1 MLGSESWEIRSNY
14 CFSSRGGM
22 HEKNSLYWRHSGKS
36 VSLIGS
42 NAPTV
47 FNEKDLLPGWC
58 FQEHIEND
66 LCVSDRV
73 PAFKLLSP
81 LSMGKRE
88 ARITAARRK
97 RRLEEVG
104 VMEQSASTLGTLKV
118 VVVEDDATVRLF
130 LKDTLEKL
138 GHQVIGEAATG
149 TDMVRTV
156 LELEPDV
163 VVFDIHLPRLNGL
176 DALRQIYQ
184 ERVVAAVAITADRDK
199 ELVRRA
205 LEEHVL
211 AYLVKPVEEHQL
223 GPALMIARAQFAEL
237 RELSQENAS
246 LRQALQNRK
255 IIERAKGVLMK
266 RYRWTEAEAFRRLQ
280 RGAMNRRTTMVELAQ
295 NVLNGIE
302 MNL

>member
-1 MLGSESWEIRSNY
+1 MRE
-14 CFSSRGGM
+14 
-22 HEKNSLYWRHSGKS
+22 
-36 VSLIGS
+36 
-42 NAPTV
+42 
-47 FNEKDLLPGWC
+47 
-58 FQEHIEND
+58 
-66 LCVSDRV
+66 
-73 PAFKLLSP
+73 LS
-81 LSMGKRE
+81 KRE
-88 ARITAARRK
+88 RDPDET
-97 RRLEEVG
+97 LEEVG
-104 VMEQSASTLGTLKV
+104 VMEQSASTLGTLNV
-118 VVVEDDATVRLF
+118 VVVEDDATVRMF
-130 LKDTLEKL
+130 LKETLEKRL
-138 GHQVIGEAATG
+138 GHHVVGEAATG

-184 ERVVAAVAITADRDK
+184 ERVVAAVAITGDRDQ

-223 GPALMIARAQFAEL
+223 GPALMIARKQFDDL

-302 MNL
+302 VNL

>member
-1 MLGSESWEIRSNY
+1 MGQRSEL
-14 CFSSRGGM
+14 
-22 HEKNSLYWRHSGKS
+22 K
-36 VSLIGS
+36 
-42 NAPTV
+42 P
-47 FNEKDLLPGWC
+47 D
-58 FQEHIEND
+58 
-66 LCVSDRV
+66 
-73 PAFKLLSP
+73 
-81 LSMGKRE
+81 
-88 ARITAARRK
+88 
-97 RRLEEVG
+97 LEEVG
-104 VMEQSASTLGTLKV
+104 VMEPSTSTLGSLKI
-118 VVVEDDATVRLF
+118 VVVEDDATVRMF
-130 LKDTLEKL
+130 LKDTLEKKL
-138 GHQVIGEAATG
+138 GHKVVGEAATG

-184 ERVVAAVAITADRDK
+184 ERVVAAVAITGDRDQ

-205 LEEHVL
+205 IEEHVL

-223 GPALMIARAQFAEL
+223 GPALMVARAQFAEL
-237 RELSQENAS
+237 SELSKENIS

-302 MNL
+302 VNL